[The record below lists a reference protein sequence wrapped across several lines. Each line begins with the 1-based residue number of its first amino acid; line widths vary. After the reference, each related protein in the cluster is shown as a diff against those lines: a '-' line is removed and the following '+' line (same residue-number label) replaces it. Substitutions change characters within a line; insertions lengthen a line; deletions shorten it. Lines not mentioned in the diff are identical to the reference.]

1 MVAVADTLLFLHCGY
16 LLPYF
21 SPHVSVFH
29 RNYGRLPDTSHTEQ
43 FILFGHFAC
52 KKWETLIAFELSKS
66 HLQFGDLFVSLR
78 LLFEVWR
85 VKSVRLMSNQS
96 RNIWV
101 WLITASDPIQD
112 MQGSELASGRTSHP
126 YWRQLPS
133 EGFRHDWLYLF
144 VYMIKVAWTFFLANA
159 LKIVWFVQQ
168 LTYL

>member
-1 MVAVADTLLFLHCGY
+1 MLESVRKWDNCVANGICVSTDGRSCGHASFLALWLLITVFFTTCVG
-16 LLPYF
+16 
-21 SPHVSVFH
+21 VSQE
-29 RNYGRLPDTSHTEQ
+29 LWTPIPDTSHTEQ

-101 WLITASDPIQD
+101 
-112 MQGSELASGRTSHP
+112 
-126 YWRQLPS
+126 
-133 EGFRHDWLYLF
+133 
-144 VYMIKVAWTFFLANA
+144 
-159 LKIVWFVQQ
+159 
-168 LTYL
+168 